1 MNSLIDLQGRSTCDS
16 RLKDEC
22 AEGVCRGCR
31 EVRAVLGLGSR
42 NPVRNGPPQPLS
54 MVATTRPSGR
64 LLPSTSIAGGV
75 FLEGYGRLL

>member
-1 MNSLIDLQGRSTCDS
+1 
-16 RLKDEC
+16 
-22 AEGVCRGCR
+22 
-31 EVRAVLGLGSR
+31 VRAVLGLGSR

-54 MVATTRPSGR
+54 MVATTRLSGR